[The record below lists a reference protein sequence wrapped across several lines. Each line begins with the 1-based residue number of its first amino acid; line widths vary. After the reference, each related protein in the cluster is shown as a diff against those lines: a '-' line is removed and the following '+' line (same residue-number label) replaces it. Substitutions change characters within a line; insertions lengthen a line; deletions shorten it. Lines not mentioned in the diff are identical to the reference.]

1 MPETSEQ
8 TTRRGNYRP
17 PPPEEQ
23 SEISRAVVVL
33 EITVMLIVLVA
44 VAWRVWRAASTEQPP
59 VKIAAF
65 HSSGVFSG
73 PIPAGVETGHAVG
86 PDGADAD
93 KGQALY
99 TQSCMSCHGQNLQG
113 MPHQGVPLRENKFIK
128 SLNDPKL
135 VAFLK
140 NGRKPADPGN
150 TTGLLM
156 PPRGGNPSLDDDGLK
171 HIVAYL
177 RLAQKPAASVA
188 QAPSTRPLA
197 TIDPSNP

>member
-44 VAWRVWRAASTEQPP
+44 VAWRVWRASSAEQPP

-65 HSSGVFSG
+65 HSSGVFAGS
-73 PIPAGVETGHAVG
+73 IPAGTETSHAVG
-86 PDGADAD
+86 ADGADAD

-99 TQSCMSCHGQNLQG
+99 TQSFMSCHGQNLQG
-113 MPHQGVPLRENKFIK
+113 MPHQGSR
-128 SLNDPKL
+128 
-135 VAFLK
+135 
-140 NGRKPADPGN
+140 
-150 TTGLLM
+150 
-156 PPRGGNPSLDDDGLK
+156 
-171 HIVAYL
+171 
-177 RLAQKPAASVA
+177 SVDA
-188 QAPSTRPLA
+188 MTVSY
-197 TIDPSNP
+197 

>member
-1 MPETSEQ
+1 MARPQFVPRAPRMLRRAGRAIRMPETSEQ

-65 HSSGVFSG
+65 HSGVFSG
-73 PIPAGVETGHAVG
+73 PIPGGVEAGHAIG
-86 PDGADAD
+86 ADGADAE

-99 TQSCMSCHGQNLQG
+99 TQSCMSCHGQN
-113 MPHQGVPLRENKFIK
+113 
-128 SLNDPKL
+128 
-135 VAFLK
+135 
-140 NGRKPADPGN
+140 
-150 TTGLLM
+150 
-156 PPRGGNPSLDDDGLK
+156 
-171 HIVAYL
+171 
-177 RLAQKPAASVA
+177 
-188 QAPSTRPLA
+188 
-197 TIDPSNP
+197 